1 MSGFNYNFNDIQKQ
15 IAFANLTDEQIKD
28 LISIL
33 QTKRNDKSILTKE
46 EKVCYNIVK
55 NENFYCFFNKHREK
69 KSLINGVNCMKKLIS
84 LLGVLVCLFLYLLHV
99 PKILPRKVI

>member
-33 QTKRNDKSILTKE
+33 QTKRNDKSILKKE
-46 EKVCYNIVK
+46 EKVCYNIFV
-55 NENFYCFFNKHREK
+55 ERF
-69 KSLINGVNCMKKLIS
+69 
-84 LLGVLVCLFLYLLHV
+84 
-99 PKILPRKVI
+99 

>member
-46 EKVCYNIVK
+46 EKVCYNIYK
-55 NENFYCFFNKHREK
+55 RYIGRNTPNR
-69 KSLINGVNCMKKLIS
+69 MKGK
-84 LLGVLVCLFLYLLHV
+84 
-99 PKILPRKVI
+99 